1 MTNYNFD
8 DSKEIKSK
16 WIKFGKVGDG
26 VIGTLVEI
34 RKVPSFLPGKEGEL
48 VTVYD
53 LKVKSGSFHELD
65 AKKNPVE
72 TATVLNQGDYYSVSG
87 KKAIDDRM
95 RNIAYG
101 IVVGFKFTEEVPNKK
116 KGFNATKVIKVYN
129 FGPDPEY
136 NTEIGAEEV
145 VPA

>member
-1 MTNYNFD
+1 MTNTYNFN
-8 DSKEIKSK
+8 DSNEIKAK
-16 WIKFGKVGDG
+16 WVKFGKVGDG
-26 VIGTLVEI
+26 VIGTLTEI

-65 AKKNPVE
+65 DKKNPVTE
-72 TATVLNQGDYYSVSG
+72 ATVLQLGDYYSVSG

-101 IVVGFKFTEEVPNKK
+101 TVVGFKFTEEVPNKK
-116 KGFNATKVIKVYN
+116 KGFNPTKVIKVYN
-129 FGPDPEY
+129 FGPDPDF
-136 NTEIGAEEV
+136 NSEISPEEV
-145 VPA
+145 I